1 MTGKKRWAAG
11 KGQSGAGGDIG
22 RTKTLEG
29 SNGNVEWAV
38 KDETEKDLVEQK
50 CRKDNE
56 LNYGKRGT
64 RGKPG
69 KNLGKQAIKKQ

>member
-1 MTGKKRWAAG
+1 M
-11 KGQSGAGGDIG
+11 GGRQ
-22 RTKTLEG
+22 RTKRSGRGGALILEGQTLEG

-69 KNLGKQAIKKQ
+69 KNMGKQAIKKQ